1 MQREHSKEAR
11 ELESACATIIMLM
24 LFARLKKAT
33 PSTLSS
39 SGGSGRALV
48 TNVPEKGGSSDVDM
62 QGVAN
67 NSHLATARLYRRM
80 KGLRACNPIC
90 DVTQVNSSEEVTI
103 QVREG
108 LAKIHERVVQVCEG
122 AMKIHER
129 VVQVQAHEGVA
140 EIPRVE
146 VAKEKPMKEWFK
158 KSRLQ

>member
-1 MQREHSKEAR
+1 M
-11 ELESACATIIMLM
+11 
-24 LFARLKKAT
+24 
-33 PSTLSS
+33 
-39 SGGSGRALV
+39 
-48 TNVPEKGGSSDVDM
+48 DM

-90 DVTQVNSSEEVTI
+90 DVTQVNSSQEVTI

-108 LAKIHERVVQVCEG
+108 LAKIHERVVQVCEGAMKIHDRVVQVRERAMKIHERVVQVREG

-146 VAKEKPMKEWFK
+146 VAKEKTMKEWF
-158 KSRLQ
+158 